1 MDEWV
6 QVKMKKG
13 TGLRIYDIFS
23 LSSLKVGKRNQTILI
38 ILVFAWNAQ
47 QISDKYQET
56 SGTVENLEKKFFML
70 MQLCFYYL
78 MPISTSYDIFI

>member
-13 TGLRIYDIFS
+13 TGLGIYDIFS
-23 LSSLKVGKRNQTILI
+23 LSSLKVDKRNQTILI

-47 QISDKYQET
+47 QIFDKYQE
-56 SGTVENLEKKFFML
+56 M
-70 MQLCFYYL
+70 
-78 MPISTSYDIFI
+78 